1 MKILGVCSETIENLE
16 NLLPDSNIKF
26 LTLSE
31 VLDLQEKQK
40 LPDCNIC
47 VVDAINLLALSDIK
61 IVDVFVTEPLFY
73 KRKKVNYSL
82 LPKLFEKTKEKEGK
96 SVSMQ
101 HKIIPFLLDDYTFLT
116 HLNEYCYNFRNFIIK
131 LDSKLK
137 GEKVKFSISERYR
150 NQMKEVFSLSS
161 LYLDFLQNTK
171 DKKYPKLFTFLK
183 KYLTFFKT
191 KEEE

>member
-96 SVSMQ
+96 SVSMH

-116 HLNEYCYNFRNFIIK
+116 HLNEYCYNFRDFIFK
-131 LDSKLK
+131 LDSRLK
-137 GEKVKFSISERYR
+137 GEKVKFSVSERYR
-150 NQMKEVFSLSS
+150 NQMKEVFSLSP

-171 DKKYPKLFTFLK
+171 KKYPKLFTFLK